1 MDCPTTRIR
10 LGRHDNAELLE
21 AFLEPLGNVASELAT
36 EATPLEHLV
45 RSAGERSHSPL
56 LRGHLSGATLPPD
69 SFLRLAPGIAISSP
83 ELAFAQMAETLTDS
97 QLLALG
103 MELCG
108 SFACDP
114 LDPVHSPARY
124 GLPPLTSQGRMLW
137 FLSHARG
144 LRGRERARRVAALV
158 APNAWSPR
166 EAMLAALLLLP
177 AQEGG
182 FPLAPL
188 TLNARVF
195 QAGAPMTRPSRVP
208 DILLEGT
215 GVGLNYDGHD
225 HLALSSLE
233 SAAIA
238 VACDPG
244 NAERQRVVQRLR
256 AQIRERYVDDRRR
269 DRDLA
274 SQGLTILP
282 VTAEDLRGP
291 AGLELLLC
299 QLVSC
304 AERGTGRRDGWARA
318 MLEDPTLQAARAR
331 VLKELQLWYSRSP
344 RAANT

>member
-1 MDCPTTRIR
+1 MSALLDRQGHLDVLVGSPNDRIR
-10 LGRHDNAELLE
+10 SRH
-21 AFLEPLGNVASELAT
+21 VTCHVWSEMPPRPAT
-36 EATPLEHLV
+36 IE
-45 RSAGERSHSPL
+45 
-56 LRGHLSGATLPPD
+56 
-69 SFLRLAPGIAISSP
+69 LAPGILASSP
-83 ELAFAQMAETLTDS
+83 ELAFAQMAETLTDA
-97 QLLALG
+97 QLLVLG

-166 EAMLAALLLLP
+166 EAMLAALLLPP

-188 TLNARVF
+188 TLNVRVF

-225 HLALSSLE
+225 HLALASLE
-233 SAAIA
+233 SAAVA

-244 NAERQRVVQRLR
+244 SAERQHVVQRLR

-274 SQGLTILP
+274 SQGLAILP

-304 AERGTGRRDGWARA
+304 AERGARRRDGRARTL
-318 MLEDPTLQAARAR
+318 LEDPTLQAVRAR
-331 VLKELQLWYSRSP
+331 VLEELKR
-344 RAANT
+344 

>member
-1 MDCPTTRIR
+1 
-10 LGRHDNAELLE
+10 
-21 AFLEPLGNVASELAT
+21 
-36 EATPLEHLV
+36 
-45 RSAGERSHSPL
+45 
-56 LRGHLSGATLPPD
+56 
-69 SFLRLAPGIAISSP
+69 
-83 ELAFAQMAETLTDS
+83 
-97 QLLALG
+97 
-103 MELCG
+103 
-108 SFACDP
+108 
-114 LDPVHSPARY
+114 
-124 GLPPLTSQGRMLW
+124 
-137 FLSHARG
+137 
-144 LRGRERARRVAALV
+144 
-158 APNAWSPR
+158 
-166 EAMLAALLLLP
+166 MLAALLLLP

-304 AERGTGRRDGWARA
+304 AERGARRRDGRARTL
-318 MLEDPTLQAARAR
+318 LEDPTLQAVRAR
-331 VLKELQLWYSRSP
+331 VLEELKR
-344 RAANT
+344 